1 MDTKDIILKV
11 SKEEF
16 LSKGY
21 NDAFLNLVLLKM

>member
-1 MDTKDIILKV
+1 MDTKDTILKV

-21 NDAFLNLVLLKM
+21 NDAYYFNRMV